1 MAKDSLCVFEKLK
14 EGTVPKELTEV
25 ISSKA
30 LLSEVISSDANSKT
44 PLSNLEEHKAQNLLD
59 ILSSF
64 GRSPL
69 HTQVTARGFP

>member
-14 EGTVPKELTEV
+14 EGTVPKELT
-25 ISSKA
+25 
-30 LLSEVISSDANSKT
+30 EVISSDANSKT